1 VECRSGL
8 REAADSRGPGRADT
22 VRVTAAQRTA
32 AAATT
37 GLTAPAETP
46 VAEAMSGEILAVATG
61 ASLGDVAR
69 TMARHGVHGVAV
81 EGERWGFV
89 SDLDLVAAATGEDI
103 RFPPPAV
110 TVPADATLVE
120 AGRLMGRHEVSHL
133 LVTDFGGRAV
143 GVVSALDVARHI
155 AFGRPA
161 R

>member
-1 VECRSGL
+1 
-8 REAADSRGPGRADT
+8 
-22 VRVTAAQRTA
+22 VTAAERTA

-46 VAEAMSGEILAVATG
+46 VAEAMSSEILAVAAG

-81 EGERWGFV
+81 EGAHWGFV
-89 SDLDLVAAATGEDI
+89 SDLDLVAAAAGSTVELP
-103 RFPPPAV
+103 RPAV
-110 TVPADATLVE
+110 TVPVDATLVQ
-120 AGRLMGRHEVSHL
+120 AGREMGQHDVSHL
-133 LVTDFGGRAV
+133 LVTAAGGRAV

-155 AFGRPA
+155 AFGRPE